1 MKKQLL
7 FLVLSLLFSSKTISA
22 QKIDLDRFEFKASYL
37 QLPTNPFPEEYTTFS
52 TRFIAN
58 GINLKDAGYTNGEND
73 LASVYFKIAGF
84 KRVNTGGH
92 FTIKVQVDGYDMGK
106 AESVKKETKS
116 KDKEG
121 KEIITI
127 SYTMTLKY
135 LVPMMYTITDLNG
148 KILKDGPIA
157 DGNIAKT
164 YESASFSTVPA
175 LEKFWTENS
184 EAVKKG
190 LLGGFMS
197 EKLSLFQSR
206 LDGEIGY
213 IPRTNTDILWTT
225 DSPKHPEN
233 DAFKKACADAKAA
246 MSEMSSVVPLNLSTM
261 KPILAYFDSVLVK
274 YTKDEKPERKL
285 RYGAWYNMAVI
296 YYWLEDHNNAI
307 RCAEGLIANDYDKS
321 DGKDLK
327 LAAER
332 IKGQLANARIK
343 TRHYVR
349 DVSNATAPAMS
360 EFQNQEEEARKQ
372 ILKDK
377 AMQEAAV
384 SQTQSPPPPPASGM
398 VDMDKSLK
406 EIGGLI
412 NRIARRQSNKPKTNN
427 IAFDAPLTDLIISM
441 NESLANYQLIM
452 KSLSVSQ
459 CSNNSTMEMIGQ
471 FDKFKKIYNDQ
482 KGKLDKPSA
491 SKMKSLINSYDTF
504 MEKETMASY
513 LMPSSPERMQS
524 IMANAVNLLK
534 EQTGASLDLL
544 LNDDSEKA
552 SVLIGLSDLQK
563 TLNYAAYGLYSE
575 EKCNNQAYQLAQRSF
590 NKLKELESTATI
602 EPEMK
607 AEFSKLIL
615 LYTPL
620 LKSEKNTI
628 REDANTQLIEKINK
642 NEYPAFI
649 LALLQSK

>member
-92 FTIKVQVDGYDMGK
+92 FTIKVQVDGYDLGK
-106 AESVKKETKS
+106 AESVKKETKT

-121 KEIITI
+121 KEVITI

-296 YYWLEDHNNAI
+296 YYWLEDHDNAI

-332 IKGQLANARIK
+332 MKGQLANARIK

-349 DVSNATAPAMS
+349 DVSNATAPAIS

-377 AMQEAAV
+377 AMQEAATREV
-384 SQTQSPPPPPASGM
+384 ATQQRSSSGSGM
-398 VDMDKSLK
+398 VDLDKTIGSVGNLLGLK
-406 EIGGLI
+406 KKE
-412 NRIARRQSNKPKTNN
+412 RATNVDYDRGMVN
-427 IAFDAPLTDLIISM
+427 MIISM
-441 NESLANYQLIM
+441 NETLATYNLVKKTVTTKGCSQNATIEL
-452 KSLSVSQ
+452 VSQ
-459 CSNNSTMEMIGQ
+459 
-471 FDKFKKIYNDQ
+471 FAKFKRQYFEQ
-482 KGKLDKPSA
+482 KEKFNSEVVN
-491 SKMKSLINSYDTF
+491 KMKLLIESYEKYMQESMITNYASPGKPNELESAMEYVSIGLGYDTN
-504 MEKETMASY
+504 E
-513 LMPSSPERMQS
+513 
-524 IMANAVNLLK
+524 I
-534 EQTGASLDLL
+534 LDLITRKDKDRRDIML
-544 LNDDSEKA
+544 KLSE
-552 SVLIGLSDLQK
+552 LQK
-563 TLNYAAYGLYSE
+563 NLNYGTYGLYSDVA
-575 EKCNNQAYQLAQRSF
+575 CNQQTYEFAKSIFLTFRMLEQRVKISD
-590 NKLKELESTATI
+590 NLKSEYAKIKELYL
-602 EPEMK
+602 PM
-607 AEFSKLIL
+607 LR
-615 LYTPL
+615 
-620 LKSEKNTI
+620 SEKNTI

-642 NEYPAFI
+642 NEYPIFI